1 MTRFRIAQVGFAL
14 VLGLVVTSGSVPSW
28 SQGGGFLPEV
38 FSANSQEVE
47 SHENSDED
55 SSMPTSSPSPESDSE
70 PDTPEAQSAA
80 ATPSASPDPS
90 PQPLR
95 QPLAT
100 RGADDRLA
108 NLVLDP
114 NAGGSPEVVYPDPS
128 DRERTVT
135 AKAPA
140 PTNLRATAL
149 GDDFVSLAFTTSP
162 SVSLYQ
168 AYIRHNDSFTLK
180 GVGSSGVVTFR
191 DLGADF
197 DYVACVY
204 YQVNGVDSNLA
215 CLNIHTTGTRPVE
228 PVKAPAP
235 TNIQLSA
242 SETTITASWEAVPGA
257 QWYRLCH
264 VSGLSSWQCGGYTM
278 LGPTQAIFQDGS
290 ISKATRYGITV
301 EAVMADGN
309 SGERAIRYITT
320 PGTLPPPPTK
330 YAAPTNL
337 RITAISP
344 SEFTAAWDY
353 PEGTPVTLWS
363 FAVRQ
368 LTSYSYMGVSGS
380 ARTFTFRDLQPAN
393 GYEIILKGMD
403 DTGLWTE
410 EVRLGFFSPAN

>member
-1 MTRFRIAQVGFAL
+1 VSKFRTSQVGFAL
-14 VLGLVVTSGSVPSW
+14 VLGLVLTSGSVASW

-38 FSANSQEVE
+38 VSLNSQDVE
-47 SHENSDED
+47 SPENSVED
-55 SSMPTSSPSPESDSE
+55 PSMPTSSPTPESESE
-70 PDTPEAQSAA
+70 TSEGQSSVTAS
-80 ATPSASPDPS
+80 SASPNPS
-90 PQPLR
+90 AQPIR
-95 QPLAT
+95 QSLAT
-100 RGADDRLA
+100 RSADDRLA

-114 NAGGSPEVVYPDPS
+114 NAGGSPEVVYPHPS
-128 DRERTVT
+128 EREQTVAT
-135 AKAPA
+135 KAPA
-140 PTNLRATAL
+140 PTNFRVTAL
-149 GDDFVSLAFTTSP
+149 GDNFVSLAFTTSP

-168 AYIRHNDSFTLK
+168 AYIRHNDSYTLK

-215 CLNIHTTGTRPVE
+215 CLNIHTTGTRPAE

-242 SETTITASWEAVPGA
+242 TETTVTASWDAVPGA

-278 LGPTQAIFQDGS
+278 LGQTQAVFQDGS

-337 RITAISP
+337 RITAIST

-368 LTSYSYMGVSGS
+368 LTSYSNMGVTGS

-403 DTGLWTE
+403 DNGLWTE
-410 EVRLGFFSPAN
+410 EVRLGFYSPAN

>member
-1 MTRFRIAQVGFAL
+1 LEGLTLSKFKVSQLAFA
-14 VLGLVVTSGSVPSW
+14 VCLGLIVTSGSVASW
-28 SQGGGFLPEV
+28 SLTNESSQGLLPSSEP
-38 FSANSQEVE
+38 NSSQT
-47 SHENSDED
+47 SISSTSD
-55 SSMPTSSPSPESDSE
+55 SSQSNSEELASENEEQSPFLAAAETSTPESRLSNLVID
-70 PDTPEAQSAA
+70 PDAA
-80 ATPSASPDPS
+80 GSPD
-90 PQPLR
+90 
-95 QPLAT
+95 
-100 RGADDRLA
+100 
-108 NLVLDP
+108 
-114 NAGGSPEVVYPDPS
+114 VVYPEPS
-128 DRERTVT
+128 EREQAVAT
-135 AKAPA
+135 KAPA
-140 PTNLRATAL
+140 PTNFRVTSL
-149 GDDFVSLAFTTSP
+149 GDDFVSLAFSTSP

-168 AYIRHNDSFTLK
+168 VYIRHNDSFTLK

-215 CLNIHTTGTRPVE
+215 CLNIHTTGTRPIE

-242 SETTITASWEAVPGA
+242 TETTVSASWDAVAGA
-257 QWYRLCH
+257 KWYRLCH
-264 VSGLSSWQCGGYTM
+264 VSGDSSWQCGGYTN
-278 LGPTQAIFQDGS
+278 LGPTSAIFQDGS

-337 RITAISP
+337 RITAIST

-353 PEGTPVTLWS
+353 PTDSPITYWS

-368 LTSYSYMGVSGS
+368 LTSYSYMATNGS

-403 DTGLWTE
+403 DNGLWTE
-410 EVRLGFFSPAN
+410 EVRLGFYSPAN

>member
-1 MTRFRIAQVGFAL
+1 MT
-14 VLGLVVTSGSVPSW
+14 TE
-28 SQGGGFLPEV
+28 SQGTAPA
-38 FSANSQEVE
+38 S
-47 SHENSDED
+47 
-55 SSMPTSSPSPESDSE
+55 
-70 PDTPEAQSAA
+70 
-80 ATPSASPDPS
+80 SASPNPS
-90 PQPLR
+90 TEPFWQSV
-95 QPLAT
+95 AT
-100 RGADDRLA
+100 RSADDRLA
-108 NLVLDP
+108 NLILDP
-114 NAGGSPEVVYPDPS
+114 NAGGSPEVDYPDTS
-128 DRERTVT
+128 EREQTFAT
-135 AKAPA
+135 KAPE
-140 PTNLRATAL
+140 PTNFRVTAL
-149 GDDFVSLAFTTSP
+149 GDDFVSLAFSTSP
-162 SVSLYQ
+162 SISLYQ

-180 GVGSSGVVTFR
+180 GVGSSGVVTFS

-204 YQVNGVDSNLA
+204 YRIDNVESNLA
-215 CLNIHTTGTRPVE
+215 CLDIHTTGTRPVE

-242 SETTITASWEAVPGA
+242 TETTVTASWDAVPGA

-278 LGPTQAIFQDGS
+278 LGQTQAIFQDGS

-337 RITAISP
+337 RITAIST

-353 PEGTPVTLWS
+353 PEGTPITLWS

-368 LTSYSYMGVSGS
+368 LTSYSGMGVTGS

-403 DTGLWTE
+403 DNGLWTE
-410 EVRLGFFSPAN
+410 EVRLGFYSPAN